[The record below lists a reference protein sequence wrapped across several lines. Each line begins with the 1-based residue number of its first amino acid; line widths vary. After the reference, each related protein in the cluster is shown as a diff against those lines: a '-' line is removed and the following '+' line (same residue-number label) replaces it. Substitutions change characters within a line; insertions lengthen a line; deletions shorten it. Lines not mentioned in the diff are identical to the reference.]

1 MTTRRLVLNMANP
14 IDEFMSNPNNPFEQ
28 AKKAAGD
35 VLGNAVESDIG
46 QKALGMAAGPL
57 EGLAK
62 LAAPYREGVAPAL
75 TAALLELNGNY
86 RAQNKNLS
94 VAEQLRKGFELAKAP
109 VEGEEEWRRSVS
121 PGRALVGLIGYV
133 DGAGIQGTDK
143 INWSD
148 SKQVN
153 DYFSSGSAQFWSGFA
168 DLGFNLADPVA
179 ILGGKGAK
187 LVKRSQFTR
196 EVGSKYGK
204 VENLVQE
211 VDAVVANP
219 ELDSAAAQ
227 IFKLVAKDPE
237 DIKSI
242 QAYGFVAASADPQR
256 LALTLSNGFKGNGY
270 QGIADV
276 VKASLGHKPTLDKLA
291 VDNGLLHEQIIANSG
306 MTKTMRD
313 ELASLNKTARNNT
326 QLTPD
331 DVATHEAN
339 QKQLLDSIAKS
350 EEEAASLAAKK
361 EVTQVFQEQQM
372 GVSSTWSRYA
382 AVERVRASS
391 ATVSTDGLF
400 VELDGTSKYHAAKA
414 VAKSLGKPTPYV
426 RSVMWISPNQGLKE
440 LPAGIAFLGGA
451 PGKRSYLE
459 ADARIRNI
467 GKLAALSRDDM
478 KGFANQYRALTTQSE
493 RFNFFENFEE
503 YSIQKLLEK
512 HYGSTL
518 QVMNA
523 TQREAAQVLARELV
537 DSTRRAKA
545 RELQSML
552 SKNYTISDKG
562 SMQAM
567 AHIKEVVDNLALE
580 RATKEGRP
588 VSDNDV
594 AAIHASLTQNP
605 ATVTQI
611 PNIHFTVDMKFFDQI
626 MSENPQHIKNVL
638 NGILEDGLN
647 AKQVRE
653 IMQKAEQSSIGG
665 GSGMHSTFGDIAKPM
680 ARTAKDVAV
689 DGMDSFYSYVWKPFT
704 LLSFKYTTRNVAEGW
719 LRVVASMVDMNAYY
733 GYGWTDMLR
742 GLKDPGSVSRYINN
756 KSYRK
761 QSSEALKDF
770 RKKNEDVKFEESSLK
785 RQIFPSASGQ
795 KAAKTVRGMM
805 LDAEGKERFKQSD
818 GIALSID
825 YLKRQINYVS
835 KHKSSGIPEADAAVE
850 ALTKQIRVLATDS
863 AGLTEGPGK
872 NFITALTEGNYQD
885 AHAIANS
892 TNSESL
898 IASLA
903 EYRDN
908 IDMAIAEINKHT
920 AGGASTVEYALENS
934 KFALERMSLH
944 SDKTIALLVKRGE
957 LRDELQ
963 AIASKTSPGGN
974 LRKSYSGKD
983 QVEIYPGVYIDQSL
997 ANSENDLLRDATSSK
1012 SSSTRVLADDRR
1024 VTGFS
1029 IMARGFKRK
1038 PVMPTDAFWAQSH
1051 ADYVNNV
1058 MMLDPVMRRLVEG
1071 RAAGNSDKQILE
1083 DVKKWIHSN
1092 DNEAIAYRKESE
1104 QNLTT
1109 HSKAMGTSYTLDNT
1123 VDANFIQVL
1132 QYLPEHSANKPGR
1145 VYPDLAQKA
1154 LNGLTP
1160 EDSAK
1165 IDLYDRIEVMAA
1177 REHHEMTFN
1186 NIYKNA
1192 VASVFKFIGTLPED
1206 HLVRHPFFNMVHDN
1220 EARRLA
1226 NITAQ
1231 QGRAA
1236 GLNEEE
1242 VAKYVAENAK
1252 QIKITATDRAYK
1264 ELMQRLYSVERY
1276 TDPGKFIRFVT
1287 PFYMAHQNSSR
1298 FWLGTSLR
1306 NPEIAFMLAKAYNAP
1321 FRAGYVYDQNGN
1333 IVSSGNPWSS
1343 DSQKE
1348 NIELTAPEWIRK
1360 FTGKDTWTTSPN
1372 SLDIIF
1378 QGQLPIVPTLGG
1390 PAGEIVATEA
1400 IKLAAKNTNTD
1411 TFLKNNVGMT
1421 LDEFSGKYILPFY
1434 QKGYGKSVAGNIYS
1448 SAIPFNSATT
1458 SALAVGVGFG
1468 LPLSGLAEQFIPD
1481 VKSRWISRY
1490 NAARDQVAT
1499 QMLMDNEPLVDTV
1512 VKERATDIARKALM
1526 LESLSSFT
1534 GPVVAFKGDDAK
1546 MRELNARLKTLQDAN
1561 GYAEGSLILAQQLE
1575 NEGAPFGKSITST
1588 LQSSSVDNRFGLV
1601 STIATVQGV
1610 SDNIDSLSRADM
1622 YYKDNPFIGELF
1634 NQIGGD
1640 KKYSPI
1646 ADDTLFGITING
1658 TPLKSRNMSPED
1670 AERTAQYGAA
1680 WSTYFA
1686 NVDYIEADAEKNGI
1700 KKGSAEYRAYYSP
1713 WKTRLADYVG
1723 EQFPLWNTRENKI
1736 TLQKSDAFIALAV
1749 HFTSDPKFMGTVGK
1763 DNDAMNGLV
1772 MYLEARDTIAQEFQA
1787 NQLATGTSTLDSK
1800 ANQKYADWRDR
1811 TAEYIIAQHP
1821 GFKQM
1826 YNRYLSQDELNPID
1840 SPLLGEAK

>member
-1 MTTRRLVLNMANP
+1 MANP
-14 IDEFMSNPNNPFEQ
+14 IENFIDDPNNLFERTKD
-28 AKKAAGD
+28 AVGD
-35 VLGNAVESDIG
+35 AFGGAMETDAG
-46 QKALGMAAGPL
+46 QKALELAAGPL
-57 EGLAK
+57 EGIAK

-75 TAALLELNGNY
+75 SAVLLELNGNY
-86 RAQNKNLS
+86 RAQNRDLS
-94 VAEQLRKGFELAKAP
+94 IAEGLRKGFELAKTP

-121 PGRALVGLIGYV
+121 PGRALVGLIGYI
-133 DGAGIQGTDK
+133 DGTGIHGTDK
-143 INWSD
+143 INWDD

-179 ILGGKGAK
+179 ILGGKAAK
-187 LVKRSQFTR
+187 LVKRSQITR

-204 VENLVQE
+204 IENLVQE

-219 ELDSAAAQ
+219 QADTAAAQ
-227 IFKLVAKDPE
+227 IFKLVEKDPD

-256 LALTLSNGFKGNGY
+256 LALTLSNGYKGNGY
-270 QGIADV
+270 QGVADV
-276 VKASLGHKPTLDKLA
+276 IKASLGHKQTLDRLA
-291 VDNGLLHEQIIANSG
+291 IDNASLHEQILTNSG
-306 MTKTMRD
+306 TTQAIRD
-313 ELASLNKTARNNT
+313 ELNALNKTTRNT
-326 QLTPD
+326 KELTPEQI
-331 DVATHEAN
+331 ATNEAN
-339 QKQLLDSIAKS
+339 QKQLLEAIAKG
-350 EEEAASLAAKK
+350 EEEGAALAAKK

-372 GVSSTWSRYA
+372 GISSTWSKYTA
-382 AVERVRASS
+382 IERVRAAS
-391 ATVSTDGLF
+391 ATISTNGLF
-400 VELDGTSKYHAAKA
+400 PELDGTTKFHSAKA

-467 GKLAALSRDDM
+467 GRLANLSSDEM
-478 KGFANQYRALTTQSE
+478 KGFANQYRLLTNESE

-503 YSIQKLLEK
+503 FSIQKLLEK
-512 HYGSTL
+512 HYGETL
-518 QVMNA
+518 KGMNA

-537 DSTRRAKA
+537 DSTRRAKS
-545 RELQSML
+545 RQLQSIL
-552 SKNYTISDKG
+552 SKNYTITDKG
-562 SMQAM
+562 TTQTLAY
-567 AHIKEVVDNLALE
+567 IDDVVKRLASE
-580 RATKEGRP
+580 RAAKEGRD
-588 VSDNDV
+588 SFNDNDILAV
-594 AAIHASLTQNP
+594 RNSMAQNP
-605 ATVTQI
+605 ATSTQI
-611 PNIHFTVDMKFFDQI
+611 PNIHFTVDMRFFDQI

-653 IMQKAEQSSIGG
+653 IMERAEQSAIDG
-665 GSGMHSTFGDIAKPM
+665 GSGMHSTFGDIVKPM
-680 ARTAKDVAV
+680 ARTGKDVAV

-704 LLSFKYTTRNVAEGW
+704 LLSFKYTTRNIAEGW
-719 LRVVASMVDMNAYY
+719 LRVVASMVDMNSYY
-733 GYGWTDMLR
+733 GYGWTDMIR
-742 GLKDPGSVSRYINN
+742 GLKDPGSVSRYANN
-756 KSYRK
+756 RSYRK
-761 QSSEALKDF
+761 QSKESLKDF
-770 RKKNEDVKFEESSLK
+770 REKSKDVGFEQSDLK
-785 RQIFPSASGQ
+785 RQIVPSASGY
-795 KAAKTVRGMM
+795 KAAASVRGMI
-805 LDAEGKERFKQSD
+805 LDAEKKERFKSSD
-818 GIALSID
+818 GMALSID
-825 YLKRQINYVS
+825 YLKKQIKYVS
-835 KHKSSGIPEADAAVE
+835 KHKSSGIPEADDAVKAMNGIIKE
-850 ALTKQIRVLATDS
+850 LSLDTVKLTDS
-863 AGLTEGPGK
+863 DGKEFIRLLIEGEY
-872 NFITALTEGNYQD
+872 NA
-885 AHAIANS
+885 AHSFANS
-892 TNSESL
+892 SNSEKL
-898 IASLA
+898 IASVS

-908 IDMAIAEINKHT
+908 IDMALAEINKHS
-920 AGGASTVEYALENS
+920 AGGASTVEFALENA
-934 KFALERMSLH
+934 KFALERLSLH
-944 SDKTIALLVKRGE
+944 TDKTISLLVKRGE

-963 AIASKTSPGGN
+963 VIASKTSPGGN
-974 LRKSYSGKD
+974 LRKSFSGKD

-997 ANSENDLLRDATSSK
+997 ANAENDLLRDATSSK
-1012 SSSTRVLADDRR
+1012 SSSTRLLADDRR

-1058 MMLDPVMRRLVEG
+1058 MMLDPVMSRLIQG
-1071 RAAGNSDKQILE
+1071 RANGLSDKKILE
-1083 DVKKWIHSN
+1083 DVKKWVHSN
-1092 DNEAIAYRKESE
+1092 DTEAIVYRKDVS
-1104 QNLTT
+1104 QNLTS
-1109 HSKAMGTSYTLDNT
+1109 HSKAMGTSYSLDDT
-1123 VDANFIQVL
+1123 VDSNFIQVL
-1132 QYLPEHSANKPGR
+1132 QYLPEHSVNQPGK

-1154 LNGLTP
+1154 INGLTP

-1165 IDLYDRIEVMAA
+1165 IMFEDRIEVMAA
-1177 REHHEMTFN
+1177 RESHDISFN

-1252 QIKITATDRAYK
+1252 QIKVTATDRAYK

-1276 TDPGKFIRFVT
+1276 TDPGKFMRFVT

-1306 NPEIAFMLAKAYNAP
+1306 NPEIAYMLAKAYNAP
-1321 FRAGYVYDQNGN
+1321 FRAGYVYDQNGE
-1333 IVSSGNPWSS
+1333 IVESGNPWST

-1348 NIELTAPEWIRK
+1348 NIELTAPEWIRRL
-1360 FTGKDTWTTSPN
+1360 TGKDTWTASPN
-1372 SLDIIF
+1372 GLDVIF
-1378 QGQLPIVPTLGG
+1378 QGQLPIIPTLGG
-1390 PAGEIVATEA
+1390 PGGEIVATEA

-1411 TFLKNNVGMT
+1411 TFLQNNLGMT
-1421 LDEFSGKYILPFY
+1421 IDEFSGKYILPFY

-1468 LPLSGLAEQFIPD
+1468 LPLNGIAQQFIPD

-1512 VKERATDIARKALM
+1512 VESRARDIARKALM
-1526 LESLSSFT
+1526 LEAASSFF

-1546 MRELNARLKTLQDAN
+1546 VRELNARLKKLQDAN

-1575 NEGAPFGKSITST
+1575 NEGQTFGKSITST

-1601 STIATVQGV
+1601 STVATVQGV
-1610 SDNIDSLSRADM
+1610 SDNIDSMSRADM

-1670 AERTAQYGAA
+1670 AERSAQYNAA

-1700 KKGSAEYRAYYSP
+1700 KKGSSQYRAYYTP
-1713 WKTRLADYVG
+1713 WKNRLADFVG
-1723 EQFPLWNTRENKI
+1723 KQFPLWDTRENKI
-1736 TLQKSDAFIALAV
+1736 TLQKSDAFLAIAT
-1749 HFTSDPKFMGTVGK
+1749 HFTSDDKFMSTVGK
-1763 DNDAMNGLV
+1763 DNDAINGLI

-1787 NQLATGTSTLDSK
+1787 NQLATGYTTLDSR
-1800 ANQKYADWRDR
+1800 ANVKYADWRDR

-1840 SPLLGEAK
+1840 SPLLEGSK